1 MTDDPNTAVELTSAA
16 NAIESAA
23 IVAALRAEGIETVT
37 TGEFTAGFLA
47 EAPGNVQI
55 VVKSCDLAR
64 AQELLQRFKEDS
76 SSIDWSKIDVGEPED
91 TES

>member
-1 MTDDPNTAVELTSAA
+1 MTDDPNTAVELTTAA
-16 NAIESAA
+16 NVMESAA
-23 IVAALRAEGIETVT
+23 IVAALKAEGIETVT

-64 AQELLQRFKEDS
+64 AQELLQRFKEDDS
-76 SSIDWSKIDVGEPED
+76 PIDWSQIDVGEPED

>member
-1 MTDDPNTAVELTSAA
+1 MTDDPNTAAELTSAA
-16 NAIESAA
+16 TVMESAA
-23 IVAALRAEGIETVT
+23 IVAALKAEGIETVT

-64 AQELLQRFKEDS
+64 AQELLQRFKEDDS
-76 SSIDWSKIDVGEPED
+76 PIDWSQIDVGEPED

>member
-1 MTDDPNTAVELTSAA
+1 MTDDPNTVVELTSAA
-16 NAIESAA
+16 NVMESAA
-23 IVAALRAEGIETVT
+23 IVAALNAEGIGTVT

-76 SSIDWSKIDVGEPED
+76 SSIDWSQIDVGEPED

>member
-16 NAIESAA
+16 NVMESAA
-23 IVAALRAEGIETVT
+23 IVAALNAEGIETVT

-55 VVKSCDLAR
+55 MVKSCDLAR
-64 AQELLQRFKEDS
+64 AQELLQRFKDDG
-76 SSIDWSKIDVGEPED
+76 SSIDWSQIDVGEPED

>member
-1 MTDDPNTAVELTSAA
+1 MTDDPTTAVELTSAA
-16 NAIESAA
+16 NTMEAAA
-23 IVAALRAEGIETVT
+23 IVAALNAEGIKTVK

-55 VVKSCDLAR
+55 MVKSCDLAR
-64 AQELLQRFKEDS
+64 GQELLQRFKEDV
-76 SSIDWSKIDVGEPED
+76 SSIDWSQIDVGEPED

>member
-1 MTDDPNTAVELTSAA
+1 MTDDPITAVELTSAA
-16 NAIESAA
+16 NNMEAAA
-23 IVAALRAEGIETVT
+23 IVAALNVEGIKTVT

-55 VVKSCDLAR
+55 LVKSCDLAG
-64 AQELLQRFKEDS
+64 AQELLQRFEEGGS
-76 SSIDWSKIDVGEPED
+76 PIDWSQIDVGKPED

>member
-1 MTDDPNTAVELTSAA
+1 MTDDPNTAVELTFAA
-16 NAIESAA
+16 NEMEAAA
-23 IVAALRAEGIETVT
+23 ILAALNAEGIKTVT

-64 AQELLQRFKEDS
+64 AQELLQRFKEGD
-76 SSIDWSKIDVGEPED
+76 SSIDGSQIDVGEPED

>member
-16 NAIESAA
+16 NVMESAA
-23 IVAALRAEGIETVT
+23 IVAALNAEGIETVT

-55 VVKSCDLAR
+55 MVKSCDLAR
-64 AQELLQRFKEDS
+64 AQELLQRFKDDGS
-76 SSIDWSKIDVGEPED
+76 PIDWSQIDVGEPED